1 MDAKLL
7 LDLYEECIDNF
18 SSLGLERMKLLG
30 SLCEK
35 AMSELDDSVS
45 EIDLIKVKEEL
56 TGVMD
61 DIAEEEQ
68 VELQAVEE
76 ENATNE
82 AVDEENA
89 TDDPIAV
96 KEEAEFDEEN
106 AANEAVDEKNA
117 ANEAV
122 DEDNT
127 AKEAVD
133 NAVKEENAE
142 GEAVELGIED
152 AVEEVDYLE
161 EPQALEQS
169 TESATLES
177 AGLQILKT
185 QVKVNRQYN
194 VSNPTR
200 ECQLECNSCFRTIF
214 FHNPIV
220 WQGLQQ

>member
-30 SLCEK
+30 SLAEK
-35 AMSELDDSVS
+35 AVSSLDDSVS
-45 EIDLIKVKEEL
+45 GIDLIKVKEEL

-61 DIAEEEQ
+61 DIGNAEE
-68 VELQAVEE
+68 ELQAVEE
-76 ENATNE
+76 ENASNE
-82 AVDEENA
+82 AVDEENE

-122 DEDNT
+122 GEENT

-152 AVEEVDYLE
+152 AVEEVVYLE

>member
-1 MDAKLL
+1 MDAARL

-35 AMSELDDSVS
+35 AVSELDDSVS
-45 EIDLIKVKEEL
+45 GIDLIKVKEEL

-61 DIAEEEQ
+61 DIAEEE
-68 VELQAVEE
+68 LQAVEE
-76 ENATNE
+76 ENASNE

-122 DEDNT
+122 GEENT

-152 AVEEVDYLE
+152 AVEEVVYLE